1 MRRTAL
7 GLVFE
12 NLVDEP
18 SAGFAAWAR
27 TTAGV
32 VCMLFALQVL
42 TGVLLAF
49 YYVPSAESAHAT
61 VAYVEKVVNG
71 GSWVRA
77 LHLHASQLLPLALV
91 LHLLQMLWRGSHR
104 RKPFG
109 WAASVLL
116 LGFLMANAG
125 TGYSLPWDAR
135 AFYSTRVAE
144 NVVAGL
150 PLLGNYARSWVL
162 GGAEVSTLTLS
173 RFYALHAIVVP
184 ALLLAVVAARL
195 LLFREPGKEDAV
207 LDVAWARE
215 QLARNAVVVAL
226 VFAAVAFYAWESPAP
241 LGPPYESAPPGYV
254 PRPGAQFLWLFQL
267 LKYLP
272 KPAASALVLL
282 GLPILLL
289 ALALLPFLP
298 ARACGERAARRSK
311 LGLALVGSLLLLAAA
326 LTAVAHY
333 EDSRDPRVREQLAR
347 QAARETE
354 FRSSPFVP
362 KSSRGE
368 AEGAA
373 RPEAT
378 PAESIEAPPAP
389 EAYQRN
395 CAKCHGPRGEGKSV
409 NPDLRGISARPGRTV
424 EDLISIIN
432 DPASH
437 GLEARMPSFAR
448 KLTEDEKR
456 AVAEWIVSLK

>member
-18 SAGFAAWAR
+18 SAGLAAWAR

-32 VCMLFALQVL
+32 VCLLLALQML

-61 VAYVEKVVNG
+61 VAYVEKVVGG

-77 LHLHASQLLPLALV
+77 LHLYASQLLPLALA

-116 LGFLMANAG
+116 LGLVMANAG

-150 PLLGNYARSWVL
+150 PLLGEGARAWLL

-173 RFYALHAIVVP
+173 RFYALHAVVVP
-184 ALLLAVVAARL
+184 ALLTAVVVARL
-195 LLFREPGKEDAV
+195 LLFREPRNEDSV
-207 LDVAWARE
+207 LDVAWARA
-215 QLARNAVVVAL
+215 QLARNSVVVAL
-226 VFAAVAFYAWESPAP
+226 VFAALACYAWGSPAP
-241 LGPPYESAPPGYV
+241 LGPPHESAPPGYL

-282 GLPILLL
+282 GLPLLLL
-289 ALALLPFLP
+289 ALALLPFT
-298 ARACGERAARRSK
+298 AARRRK
-311 LGLALVGSLLLLAAA
+311 LGLALVGSLLLLVAA
-326 LTAVAHY
+326 LTGVAHF
-333 EDSRDPRVREQLAR
+333 EDSRDPRVKEQLAR
-347 QAARETE
+347 QAAREDE
-354 FRSSPFVP
+354 FRNSPFVP
-362 KSSRGE
+362 KSSR
-368 AEGAA
+368 ADASK
-373 RPEAT
+373 PDAT
-378 PAESIEAPPAP
+378 PVESVEAPP

-395 CAKCHGPRGEGKSV
+395 CAKCHGPRGEGKSIY
-409 NPDLRGISARPGRTV
+409 PDLRGISARPGRTV

-432 DPASH
+432 DPAGH

-456 AVAEWIVSLK
+456 AVAEWIVTLK

>member
-32 VCMLFALQVL
+32 VCLLFALQVL

-61 VAYVEKVVNG
+61 VAYVEKVVGG

-77 LHLHASQLLPLALV
+77 LHFHASQLLPLALA

-116 LGFLMANAG
+116 LGLLMANAG

-150 PLLGNYARSWVL
+150 PLAGGGARAWLL

-184 ALLLAVVAARL
+184 ALLLSVVAARL
-195 LLFREPGKEDAV
+195 LLFREPRKEDAV
-207 LDVAWARE
+207 LDVARARE

-226 VFAAVAFYAWESPAP
+226 VFAAIAFYAWESAAP
-241 LGPPYESAPPGYV
+241 LGPPHESAPPGYL

-282 GLPILLL
+282 VLPALLL

-298 ARACGERAARRSK
+298 ARASEGRAARRRK
-311 LGLALVGSLLLLAAA
+311 LGLALVGSLLLLVAA

-347 QAARETE
+347 QAAREEE
-354 FRSSPFVP
+354 FLNSPFVP
-362 KSSRGE
+362 KSSHV
-368 AEGAA
+368 
-373 RPEAT
+373 
-378 PAESIEAPPAP
+378 EAPKPEPAPVESVEAPSAP

-395 CAKCHGPRGEGKSV
+395 CAKCHGPRGEGRSIY
-409 NPDLRGISARPGRTV
+409 PDLRGISARPGRTV
-424 EDLISIIN
+424 EDVISIMN

-456 AVAEWIVSLK
+456 AIAEWIVSLR

>member
-7 GLVFE
+7 GFVFE
-12 NLVDEP
+12 NLADAP
-18 SAGFAAWAR
+18 AAGLAAWAR

-32 VCMLFALQVL
+32 VCLLLVVQIL

-61 VAYVEKVVNG
+61 VAYVEKVVGG

-77 LHLHASQLLPLALV
+77 VHLHASKLLPLALV
-91 LHLLQMLWRGSHR
+91 LHLLQMLWGGSYR

-116 LGFLMANAG
+116 LGLSMANAG
-125 TGYSLPWDAR
+125 AGYSLPWDAR

-150 PLLGNYARSWVL
+150 PLLGNAARAWLL

-173 RFYALHAIVVP
+173 RFYALHVLVVP
-184 ALLLAVVAARL
+184 ALLLAVVTARL
-195 LLFREPGKEDAV
+195 LFFREPREEGFEFNS
-207 LDVAWARE
+207 AWARE
-215 QLARNAVVVAL
+215 QLARNSIVAAV
-226 VFAAVAFYAWESPAP
+226 VFAALALCAWGWSAP
-241 LGPPYESAPPGYV
+241 LGPPHESAPPGYL
-254 PRPGAQFLWLFQL
+254 PRPGTQVLWLFQL

-272 KPAASALVLL
+272 KPAASTLVLI
-282 GLPILLL
+282 GLPAVLV
-289 ALALLPFLP
+289 ALALLPFL
-298 ARACGERAARRSK
+298 RAPGEKAARRRK
-311 LGLALVGSLLLLAAA
+311 LGLAFVGSLLLLVAA
-326 LTAVAHY
+326 LTAVAQF

-347 QAARETE
+347 QAAREAE
-354 FRSSPFVP
+354 FRSSPFAP
-362 KSSRGE
+362 KSSHADAAEPKPTPTQSAE
-368 AEGAA
+368 A
-373 RPEAT
+373 R
-378 PAESIEAPPAP
+378 PAP

-395 CAKCHGPRGEGKSV
+395 CAKCHGPRGEGRSIY
-409 NPDLRGISARPGRTV
+409 PDLRGISARPGRTV
-424 EDLISIIN
+424 EDIVSIIN
-432 DPASH
+432 APASY

-456 AVAEWIVSLK
+456 AVAEWVVSLR